1 MGKYPV
7 FPIKEETMTKFTKG
21 EKGWIMYDWA
31 NSAYTLVITTTILPL
46 FFKAMTDQA
55 GIPANESTAYWGYA
69 NSFATFLV
77 AMLAPILGTIA
88 DYKDKKKK
96 FFISA
101 LTTGLIFTLL
111 LTFVPSGNW
120 IMLLGVY
127 ILTII
132 GYSGANVFYDAFLVD
147 VADTE
152 KMDQVSSHGYA
163 WGYIGSTIPFVLIA
177 AMIFKHDAFGLT
189 EMGAMRIGFFITAL
203 WWGIFSIPM
212 IKNVH
217 QKYYI
222 ENEPHVV
229 RKSLVRIGNT
239 LKNIRQHKVIFGF
252 LIAYFFYIDGVNT
265 IIKMAVVYGSD
276 VGLSST
282 TLIVV
287 LLAVQIVAFP
297 FAILYGKLA
306 NKFGARKMIQF
317 AIIVY
322 IFTCFYAYQL
332 DTVAEYWVLGMLVAS
347 SQGGIQALS
356 RSYYGKLIPK
366 EKSNEFYGF
375 YNICGKFAAVMGPF
389 LVGFVSD
396 MTGRSQNGIFSI
408 VALFVIGF
416 ILLMRVPKTAEEM
429 KQVA

>member
-1 MGKYPV
+1 
-7 FPIKEETMTKFTKG
+7 MTKFSKS
-21 EKGWIMYDWA
+21 EKSWILYDWA

-55 GIPANESTAYWGYA
+55 GIAANQSTAYWGYA

-77 AMLAPILGTIA
+77 AILAPILGTMA
-88 DYKDKKKK
+88 DYKDIKKK
-96 FFISA
+96 FFVIA
-101 LTTGLIFTLL
+101 LTIGVAFTAV

-120 IMLLGVY
+120 IMLLAVY
-127 ILTII
+127 VLSIF

-147 VADTE
+147 VSVE
-152 KMDQVSSHGYA
+152 ERMDQVSSHGYA
-163 WGYIGSTIPFVLIA
+163 WGYIGSTIPFVVISAL
-177 AMIFKHDAFGLT
+177 IFKHDMFGISELL
-189 EMGAMRIGFFITAL
+189 AMRIGFLLTAI
-203 WWGIFSIPM
+203 WWGIFSVPM

-222 ENEPHVV
+222 DKEPNVV
-229 RKSLVRIGNT
+229 GKSIRRLRET
-239 LKNIRQHKVIFGF
+239 LSNIRQHKVIFSF
-252 LIAYFFYIDGVNT
+252 LIAYFFYIDGVGT

-276 VGLSST
+276 VGLSSA

-297 FAILYGKLA
+297 FAIFYGRLA
-306 NKFGARKMIQF
+306 KKFGARKMIQF

-332 DTVAEYWVLGMLVAS
+332 DSVAEYWVLGMLVAS

-375 YNICGKFAAVMGPF
+375 YNIFGKFAAVMGPF

-396 MTGRSQNGIFSI
+396 LTGRSQNGIFSI
-408 VALFVIGF
+408 VGLFIIGF
-416 ILLMRVPKTAEEM
+416 VLLMRVPKTPEEM

>member
-1 MGKYPV
+1 
-7 FPIKEETMTKFTKG
+7 MTKFTKG
-21 EKGWIMYDWA
+21 EKSWILYDWA

-55 GIPANESTAYWGYA
+55 GIAPNESTAYWGYA

-77 AMLAPILGTIA
+77 AILAPVLGAIA
-88 DYKDKKKK
+88 DYKDIKKK
-96 FFISA
+96 FFVAA
-101 LTTGLIFTLL
+101 LTIGVAFTAA
-111 LTFVPSGNW
+111 LTFVPAGNW
-120 IMLLGVY
+120 ITLLGIY
-127 ILTII
+127 ILSII

-147 VADTE
+147 VADEE

-163 WGYIGSTIPFVLIA
+163 WGYIGSTIPFVVIA
-177 AMIFKHDAFGLT
+177 AMIFKHDLFGLT
-189 EMGAMRIGFFITAL
+189 ETSAMRIGFFMTAI
-203 WWGIFSIPM
+203 WWGVFSLPM
-212 IKNVH
+212 IKNVK

-222 ENEPHVV
+222 EKEEQAVK
-229 RKSLVRIGNT
+229 KSILRLKDT
-239 LKNIRQHKVIFGF
+239 LSNIREHKVIFAF
-252 LIAYFFYIDGVNT
+252 LLAYFFYIDGVGT

-297 FAILYGKLA
+297 FAILYGRLA
-306 NKFGARKMIQF
+306 KKFGARKMIQF

-375 YNICGKFAAVMGPF
+375 YNIFGKFAAVMGPF

-408 VALFVIGF
+408 VALFIIGF

>member
-1 MGKYPV
+1 MA
-7 FPIKEETMTKFTKG
+7 KFTKS

-55 GIPANESTAYWGYA
+55 GIAANESTAFWGYA
-69 NSFATFLV
+69 NSFATLIV
-77 AMLAPILGTIA
+77 ALLAPILGTIA

-96 FFISA
+96 FFSFA
-101 LTTGLIFTLL
+101 LGLGVTFTAL

-120 IMLLGVY
+120 IMLLSVY
-127 ILTII
+127 ILTIV

-147 VADTE
+147 VSDTD
-152 KMDQVSSHGYA
+152 KMDQVSSQGYA
-163 WGYIGSTIPFVLIA
+163 WGYIGSTIPFVVIA
-177 AMIFKHDAFGLT
+177 GLIFKHDLFGIS
-189 EMGAMRIGFFITAL
+189 EMFAMRIGFILTAL
-203 WWGIFSIPM
+203 WWGIFSLPM
-212 IKNVH
+212 LKNVQ

-222 ENEPHVV
+222 ENEPQIV
-229 RKSLVRIGNT
+229 KQSLKRIGKT
-239 LKNIRQHKVIFGF
+239 LKNIKEHKVIFSF
-252 LIAYFFYIDGVNT
+252 LIAYFFYIDGVGT

-276 VGLSST
+276 VGLSAS

-297 FAILYGKLA
+297 FAILYGQLA
-306 NKFGARKMIQF
+306 KKFGARKMIQF
-317 AIIVY
+317 AILVY

-332 DTVAEYWVLGMLVAS
+332 DSVAEYWVLGMLVAS

-356 RSYYGKLIPK
+356 RSYYGKLVPK

-375 YNICGKFAAVMGPF
+375 YNVFGKFAAVMGPF
-389 LVGFVSD
+389 LVGFVSEL
-396 MTGRSQNGIFSI
+396 TGKSQNGIFSI
-408 VALFVIGF
+408 VGLFIIGF

>member
-1 MGKYPV
+1 MA
-7 FPIKEETMTKFTKG
+7 KFTQS
-21 EKGWIMYDWA
+21 EKSWITYDWA
-31 NSAYTLVITTTILPL
+31 NSAYTLIITTTILPL
-46 FFKAMTDQA
+46 YFKAMTDQA
-55 GIPANESTAYWGYA
+55 GIASNISTAYWGYA
-69 NSFATFLV
+69 NSFATLIV
-77 AMLAPILGTIA
+77 ALLAPILGTIA

-96 FFISA
+96 FFTLA
-101 LTTGLIFTLL
+101 LCVGVLFTAVLS
-111 LTFVPSGNW
+111 FVPSGNW

-127 ILTII
+127 IMTII

-147 VADTE
+147 VSDSN

-163 WGYIGSTIPFVLIA
+163 WGYIGSTIPFVVVA
-177 AMIFKHDAFGLT
+177 ALIFKHEMLGLS
-189 EMGAMRIGFFITAL
+189 EMNAMRIGFMITAV
-203 WWGIFSIPM
+203 WWGVFSLPM
-212 IKNVH
+212 VKNVK

-222 ENEPHVV
+222 ENESQVLK
-229 RKSLVRIGNT
+229 KSLGRIKET
-239 LKNIRQHKVIFGF
+239 LSNIKEHKVIFTF
-252 LIAYFFYIDGVNT
+252 LVAYFFYIDGVGT

-276 VGLSST
+276 VGLDAT

-306 NKFGARKMIQF
+306 SKFGARKMIQF
-317 AIIVY
+317 AILVY

-332 DTVAEYWVLGMLVAS
+332 NTVAEYWVLGMLVAS

-375 YNICGKFAAVMGPF
+375 YNIFGKFAAVMGPF

-396 MTGRSQNGIFSI
+396 LTGHSRNGIFSI
-408 VALFVIGF
+408 VALFIVGY
-416 ILLMRVPKTAEEM
+416 ILLLRVPKTAEELE
-429 KQVA
+429 KVA